1 MEDIKQKETI
11 IEQNKT
17 EVSIDNRLSDKLD
30 QVLASFNKL
39 ENRINQVETNLE
51 KTFINKTEFNQEPQE
66 EPEVEFELG

>member
-11 IEQNKT
+11 VEAVKAETNN
-17 EVSIDNRLSDKLD
+17 DNGLSDKLD

-51 KTFINKTEFNQEPQE
+51 KTFINKTQFNNEPQE
-66 EPEVEFELG
+66 EPTEEFELG